1 MDSLKV
7 LSSAPGL
14 ATHRLSNWGK
24 WLDVQGPLSPLSKE
38 RIIIL
43 SPGSCQDNGDNVGKA
58 LDLCT
63 TNGIWSSQMCFMLLN
78 HFMLFFFG
86 LLPGLSGITE
96 ISPWVR
102 LLPQPLQKS
111 FLANHRS

>member
-1 MDSLKV
+1 MLSVIDSLKV

-63 TNGIWSSQMCFMLLN
+63 IMV
-78 HFMLFFFG
+78 
-86 LLPGLSGITE
+86 SG
-96 ISPWVR
+96 P
-102 LLPQPLQKS
+102 P
-111 FLANHRS
+111 RSVLCS